1 MEHNAWLYTKD
12 RSELEDFAIGMGI
25 DPEQYSLD
33 ESLIDAIIQK
43 LEEQK

>member
-12 RSELEDFAIGMGI
+12 RCELEDFAIGMGI
-25 DPEQYSLD
+25 DPKQYILD

-43 LEEQK
+43 LEETK